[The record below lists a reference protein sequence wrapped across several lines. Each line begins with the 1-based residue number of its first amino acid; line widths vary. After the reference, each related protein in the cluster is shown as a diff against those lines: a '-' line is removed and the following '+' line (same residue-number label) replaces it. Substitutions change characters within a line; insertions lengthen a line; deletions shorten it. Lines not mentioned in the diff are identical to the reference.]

1 MKPLYFIALGLIV
14 LATNCFA
21 QDPSVDRWV
30 DSGDATVVD
39 IPATGSGR
47 ITVSKGFSNATTF
60 NELLRIRVNHSA
72 NDYISFRNATGT
84 NSFVP
89 SIFSYN
95 ESGNGSSFMLLGVTN
110 YSNDFGNDALINF
123 NARKYFD
130 NSLTSGGAPIV
141 GRPLFS
147 WNNYTTVYM
156 QMLANGNLGLGTTFP
171 QAQLHTTGSVRFSG
185 LPGTTSAALS
195 VVVTDENGTLSRYNI
210 PFNSALATISSSTTN
225 ALPKFGNSGTLSGS
239 QITDNGTGVGV
250 GGAPTAGAKLTL
262 YGTISLMSDE
272 RQKTNIVRLDH
283 ALDKV
288 SALNG
293 YYYNWREGS
302 DTKQVGFMAQEV
314 ERVLPEVVSQNSEG
328 TRFVNYDGLVPLLTE
343 AIKEQRAMLEV
354 QSQLIKELQREV
366 SSLTRKK

>member
-1 MKPLYFIALGLIV
+1 MLLFDTRRHADNTLTTG
-14 LATNCFA
+14 
-21 QDPSVDRWV
+21 
-30 DSGDATVVD
+30 GDA
-39 IPATGSGR
+39 
-47 ITVSKGFSNATTF
+47 
-60 NELLRIRVNHSA
+60 
-72 NDYISFRNATGT
+72 ISH
-84 NSFVP
+84 
-89 SIFSYN
+89 
-95 ESGNGSSFMLLGVTN
+95 
-110 YSNDFGNDALINF
+110 
-123 NARKYFD
+123 
-130 NSLTSGGAPIV
+130 
-141 GRPLFS
+141 RPLFA
-147 WNNYTTVYM
+147 WRNYTTVYM
-156 QMLANGNLGLGTTFP
+156 QMLANGNLGIGTTFP

-225 ALPKFGNSGTLSGS
+225 TLPKFGNSGTLAGS
-239 QITDNGTGVGV
+239 QITDNGAGVGI

-288 SALNG
+288 RALNG

-314 ERVLPEVVSQNSEG
+314 KRVLPEVVSQNSEG

-366 SSLTRKK
+366 SSLKRKK